1 MKFLIVFF
9 LSVCV
14 AFGSHAQQ
22 LVLPG
27 TNPDPSIV
35 KIGDT
40 YWASATSSNWVPA
53 FPLLYSTDLIT
64 WKQKGYIFNKVPE
77 WADYYFWAP
86 EMTYD
91 KGRVYVYYTAHKKN
105 GNLCVGVASAD
116 RPEGP
121 YKDHGPLVCE
131 ELGSIDAFPIR
142 DKSGKLFL
150 IWKEDAN
157 SAGEPTPIWACE
169 MNEERT
175 ALIGQKKELF
185 RNDAAWEKS
194 LVEGVSIIQHNEY
207 YYAFYAA
214 AGCCGSGCSY
224 VSGVARAKDI
234 LGPWEKYPKN
244 PILVDAENW
253 ICKGHGTAIEK
264 DGKFY
269 FLYHAYD
276 RKTSAFTGRQG
287 LLQEFTFT
295 KDHWITFV
303 NTKNDTLTREKILTD
318 EFKGNKLDDIWQWSV
333 FQEVNYQMKDDVLRL
348 SALHGPSGSFIGQK
362 ILSDNYTATTL
373 VRTKEST
380 ASAGLAAIGDVADMV
395 SVFVRNNQIEIS
407 KVKDGFES
415 ILGIYE
421 IPAQADS
428 VFLQMW
434 VRDLYRISFLYS
446 LDGKDF
452 KTLNETPVKATFLP
466 PWDNPPR
473 AGLVSKGNLNEQAVF
488 EKFVLRQT
496 ITMYSGQ
503 IIFGSRK
510 SIILIISA
518 AAVVILLAS
527 IVFFIYKKKLKK
539 KQLVKQ
545 RDRVAA
551 EMIDN

>member
-9 LSVCV
+9 LLIGITFRS
-14 AFGSHAQQ
+14 FTQQ

-27 TNPDPSIV
+27 TNPDPSVV

-40 YWASATSSNWVPA
+40 YWASATSSNWAPA

-64 WKQKGYIFNKVPE
+64 WKQKGYIFDRLPD

-86 EMTYD
+86 EISYD

-105 GNLCVGVASAD
+105 GNLCVGIASAD
-116 RPEGP
+116 KPEGP
-121 YKDHGPLVCE
+121 YRDHGPLVCQ

-142 DKSGKLFL
+142 DKTGKLFL
-150 IWKEDAN
+150 VWKEDAN
-157 SAGEPTPIWACE
+157 SVGEPTPIWACE

-185 RNDAAWEKS
+185 RNDAGWEKS
-194 LVEGVSIIQHNEY
+194 LVEGVSIIQHDNY

-224 VSGVARAKDI
+224 VSGVARAKNI
-234 LGPWEKYPKN
+234 LGPWEKYANN
-244 PILVDAENW
+244 PILVDGENW
-253 ICKGHGTAIEK
+253 ICKGHGTPIEK

-287 LLQEFTFT
+287 LLQEFAFT
-295 KDHWITFV
+295 KDNWIQFV

-318 EFKGNKLDDIWQWSV
+318 EFKGNKLNDIWQWSV
-333 FQEVNYQMKDDVLRL
+333 FQEIKYQMKDGVLRL
-348 SALHGPSGSFIGQK
+348 SALHSPSGSFIGQK

-373 VRTKEST
+373 VRTNEST
-380 ASAGLAAIGDVADMV
+380 ASAGIGAIGDVSDMV

-407 KVKDGFES
+407 KVRDGFES

-421 IPAQADS
+421 IPPSDS

-434 VRDLYRISFLYS
+434 VRDLYHISFFFS
-446 LDGKDF
+446 LDGKEF
-452 KTLNETPVKATFLP
+452 KPLNETPVKATFLP

-473 AGLVSKGNLNEQAVF
+473 AGLVSKGNLDEQAVF
-488 EKFVLRQT
+488 ERFVLRQT
-496 ITMYSGQ
+496 ITMYSGN
-503 IIFGSRK
+503 IILGSRK
-510 SIILIISA
+510 SIILIVGAIA
-518 AAVVILLAS
+518 FVVALFCVAL
-527 IVFFIYKKKLKK
+527 FLYKKKKK
-539 KQLVKQ
+539 KNKLLRQAG
-545 RDRVAA
+545 DATTEPA
-551 EMIDN
+551 N